1 MKEFRNG
8 CVAEYL
14 FTQNTNSHST
24 HRALIHSIWRQK
36 RLSSWPRPF
45 VGNNHCVLQ
54 SQLSLERWFPPI
66 ISLSELHNGHSCSHS
81 TPTVQ
86 VVMLE
91 NIQARCNTTHSK
103 KMVREAQ
110 PTPEFSSRAPRQIA
124 CYQKHILSRSCPESY
139 YSNMPILPEK
149 KKSSWN
155 ICQCFLTTRHGAFLG
170 SFYVSF
176 YLWAK

>member
-36 RLSSWPRPF
+36 KTLILTRSFCGKQPLCPAEPALSWKMISTNYQFIWIAQWTF
-45 VGNNHCVLQ
+45 VQ
-54 SQLSLERWFPPI
+54 SFYTNST
-66 ISLSELHNGHSCSHS
+66 SCNAREY
-81 TPTVQ
+81 P
-86 VVMLE
+86 
-91 NIQARCNTTHSK
+91 RCNTTHSK

-110 PTPEFSSRAPRQIA
+110 PTPEFSSRAPHQIA

-149 KKSSWN
+149 KKFLKHLSVFPNYQTRSISW
-155 ICQCFLTTRHGAFLG
+155 IILCIILFM
-170 SFYVSF
+170 S
-176 YLWAK
+176 